1 MGCVGSVSFGLVEGL
16 VGGPWVFWFVFW
28 AGLVGCLLYLIF
40 VVLLCELGFGWGY
53 LAYTVVWAALL
64 VWLSVRAGASGA
76 WFGLALV
83 GFWVWLLAC
92 RGFVAVV

>member
-1 MGCVGSVSFGLVEGL
+1 MGVLICVLRGIGL
-16 VGGPWVFWFVFW
+16 
-28 AGLVGCLLYLIF
+28 GCLLYLIF

-92 RGFVAVV
+92 RGVCVCSVAFGRVWWL